1 MPCELLLIVYFMF
14 AKFTPK
20 KDRRP
25 GVFKRAVDRRADLLT
40 SEYQTKARQKDWEFC
55 GTPRPAQARPGDP
68 QPVRQLGP
76 VETKLNT
83 FGRVQG
89 WVFGAWGEASED
101 VHALVQRLAKARL
114 ERLDTLPTV
123 RRRQVSR
130 TAMLS
135 ALVGDVRRQLSLQ
148 AVRQQARLLIDRM
161 ATVGNGTGPAAQRRD
176 WAVELEAA
184 ASRRRRAHEVSRRQE
199 RNIVRHGFGLMYTP
213 I

>member
-25 GVFKRAVDRRADLLT
+25 RVFKRAVDRRADLLT

-76 VETKLNT
+76 EETKLNT

-135 ALVGDVRRQLSLQ
+135 ALVMCDANCPFRQSGN
-148 AVRQQARLLIDRM
+148 RL
-161 ATVGNGTGPAAQRRD
+161 G
-176 WAVELEAA
+176 
-184 ASRRRRAHEVSRRQE
+184 
-199 RNIVRHGFGLMYTP
+199 Y
-213 I
+213 